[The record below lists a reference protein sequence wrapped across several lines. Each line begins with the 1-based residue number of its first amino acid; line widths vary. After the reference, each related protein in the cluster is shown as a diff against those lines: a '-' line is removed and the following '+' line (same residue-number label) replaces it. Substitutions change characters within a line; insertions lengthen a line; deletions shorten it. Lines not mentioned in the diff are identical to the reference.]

1 MELYCRFCKKSLNSG
16 SKRVNSV
23 PVFGVSKN
31 KELLVLPGQDSVIVA
46 KSLENFGFPLK
57 QGEDFSELSCMPCA
71 LQAVRLEHS
80 VSVLTSRCN
89 EPSPS
94 MKGDVVGAVSP
105 ERDNSSTKRSAA
117 LRSPAGI
124 TPSAKR
130 NKDEGLNL
138 EEAPHSSS
146 EQSTS
151 KPKTSRR
158 SLSFNQKASKEK
170 AENAPTLEE
179 TVVKVSLS
187 DLLTDFMLVS
197 LKSFSFFFCSF
208 ILLHVYQKSVDIS
221 ISCCFRSS
229 LPIQTLGRLKNTN
242 AKIRLKRKLLRT
254 LRREIFLLLQRHC
267 AGWRA

>member
-46 KSLENFGFPLK
+46 KSLENLGFPLE

-71 LQAVRLEHS
+71 RQAVRLEHS

-94 MKGDVVGAVSP
+94 MKGDVVGGVSP
-105 ERDNSSTKRSAA
+105 ERDNSSTKRSTA

-170 AENAPTLEE
+170 AENPPTLEEKMEALMNIPQKQKE

-187 DLLTDFMLVS
+187 DLLIDFMLVS
-197 LKSFSFFFCSF
+197 LKSFSFFFVV
-208 ILLHVYQKSVDIS
+208 LYYYMYTRNQLT
-221 ISCCFRSS
+221 FRFLVVLD
-229 LPIQTLGRLKNTN
+229 LPCLSKHWEG
-242 AKIRLKRKLLRT
+242 
-254 LRREIFLLLQRHC
+254 
-267 AGWRA
+267 